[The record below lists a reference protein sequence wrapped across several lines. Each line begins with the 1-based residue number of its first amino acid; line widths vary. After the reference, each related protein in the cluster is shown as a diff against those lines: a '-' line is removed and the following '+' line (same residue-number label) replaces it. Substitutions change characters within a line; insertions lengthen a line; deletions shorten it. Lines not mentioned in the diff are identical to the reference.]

1 MIRRSKA
8 LILMSVVVMLLGT
21 AVAGAGQKV
30 LVEGILAR
38 INDRII
44 TISDFKKRLAQEA
57 AQLPKRLTPKEF
69 DTFAHNLFNSMV
81 EQDILLERAT
91 EKKLTVSKKDIDRAI
106 EALKKRNHLASD
118 QAFREA
124 LKSAGL
130 TEAMLRERY
139 RQNMLSQR
147 VLQSEIKP
155 SQITTEELR
164 QVYEKEKAKWRRP
177 EKVHLEQLFFPV
189 SDTAKGRQE
198 VINRVRGL
206 VSRVRNG
213 ADLKAE
219 ATLAGVAIQD
229 LGDIPVG
236 DLRAEVRDA
245 IVGLKAGQITDPI
258 PTAGGFQ
265 VIRLVT
271 RTPAGY
277 EPFSK
282 VEEQIRREVSR
293 KRYQEQTDGLI
304 NSLKKQYL
312 VEIHKDLLDKI
323 LRGETDG

>member
-8 LILMSVVVMLLGT
+8 LILLVVVMLVGT
-21 AVAGAGQKV
+21 AVAGAGQKI
-30 LVEGILAR
+30 LIEGILAR
-38 INDRII
+38 VNDRII

-81 EQDILLERAT
+81 EQDILLERAA
-91 EKKLTVSKKDIDRAI
+91 EKKLTIDKRDVDQAI
-106 EALKKRNHLASD
+106 KALKKRNHLTSD
-118 QAFREA
+118 QAFHEA

-130 TEAMLRERY
+130 TEAVLRERY
-139 RQNMLSQR
+139 RQNMLAQR

-155 SQITTEELR
+155 SQITTEELQ
-164 QVYEKEKAKWRRP
+164 QVYEKEKEKWRRP

-189 SDTAKGRQE
+189 SETAKSRQQTL
-198 VINRVRGL
+198 NRVQGL
-206 VSRVRNG
+206 VTRVHNG

-219 ATLAGVAIQD
+219 ATLGGVAIQD
-229 LGDIPVG
+229 LGDIPVS

-245 IVGLKAGQITDPI
+245 LVGLKDGHITDPI
-258 PTAGGFQ
+258 STAGGFQ
-265 VIRLVT
+265 VIRLVK

-277 EPFSK
+277 QPFAQ

-293 KRYQEQTDGLI
+293 KKYQAQTDGLI

-312 VEIHKDLLDKI
+312 VEIHEDLLAKI